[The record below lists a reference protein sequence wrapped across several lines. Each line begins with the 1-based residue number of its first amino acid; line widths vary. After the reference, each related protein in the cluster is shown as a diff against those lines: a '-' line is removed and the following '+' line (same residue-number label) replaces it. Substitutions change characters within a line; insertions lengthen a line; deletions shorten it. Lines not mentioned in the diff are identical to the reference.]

1 MCSIGLY
8 WSLIHDQCF
17 SNFSFGVIR
26 PPLGVWIAAIEA
38 FVLINELLCGENI
51 LFFFSPNP
59 VPPNRNYLDYESIFL
74 VLLLFFMVL

>member
-1 MCSIGLY
+1 
-8 WSLIHDQCF
+8 
-17 SNFSFGVIR
+17 
-26 PPLGVWIAAIEA
+26 
-38 FVLINELLCGENI
+38 VLINELLCGENI